1 MVLIVLD
8 RRNSSLL
15 VANKLQ
21 VVIHLNCVC
30 NTVESMLESISL
42 VRVCLLFGTNYRL
55 GFLMRLQLMRL
66 LQSFARAIVSRYL
79 L

>member
-8 RRNSSLL
+8 RRKSLL
-15 VANKLQ
+15 IVANKLH

-42 VRVCLLFGTNYRL
+42 VRV
-55 GFLMRLQLMRL
+55 
-66 LQSFARAIVSRYL
+66 
-79 L
+79 

>member
-8 RRNSSLL
+8 RKNSLLL
-15 VANKLQ
+15 VANKLH

-30 NTVESMLESISL
+30 NTAELMLESISL
-42 VRVCLLFGTNYRL
+42 VRVITIWN
-55 GFLMRLQLMRL
+55 QLPDEVFNAVTVAAFVAKLRSCYL
-66 LQSFARAIVSRYL
+66 TCYL